1 MFRYVT
7 KVSYAYGTVDGK
19 TVPVSK
25 TVYQHDRF
33 EKFFGGLA
41 TLRGFIVTM
50 LFPACCIAGAVV
62 AVGMLICC
70 LL

>member
-7 KVSYAYGTVDGK
+7 KVSYTYGTVDGK
-19 TVPVSK
+19 MVPVSK
-25 TVYQHDRF
+25 TVYRHDRF
-33 EKFFGGLA
+33 GRFVDVLT

-50 LFPACCIAGAVV
+50 LLPACCIAGAVV